1 MTVKASRLG
10 TDIAVSIEPS
20 TAADRLDI
28 YARACGLTPRES
40 EVLALLCEGLDTR
53 EIAERMVVSEYTASD
68 HLKAILAKTGART
81 RQLLLARGLGTR

>member
-1 MTVKASRLG
+1 MLFTRTWPAAAAHPRVTVPLPV
-10 TDIAVSIEPS
+10 TLLV
-20 TAADRLDI
+20 T
-28 YARACGLTPRES
+28 CGLTQRES

-53 EIAERMVVSEYTASD
+53 EIAERMVVSEHTASD